1 MPFALR
7 EQKGDSS
14 CVLSYSD
21 TIIWIPRA
29 AHATVER
36 WLTPGTSRVI
46 SSLHAISRAFASV
59 RLFAPEAN
67 ADADSSAHWNP
78 LYAMMGRP
86 QASSP
91 AENVDC
97 SRGVVDKGR

>member
-1 MPFALR
+1 MPRSGQTLQVIPFWTRLAGAL
-7 EQKGDSS
+7 
-14 CVLSYSD
+14 
-21 TIIWIPRA
+21 PRA

-97 SRGVVDKGR
+97 SRGVVDKGG